1 MSPQILRA
9 ELFLMHLLS
18 REFIY
23 KLLFLGVR
31 TVSGTFSFSA
41 HKRRIYFF
49 DVTNCD
55 LKRKRQKK
63 VMPFVFT
70 EQGKAKL
77 SSVLKSDIEL

>member
-31 TVSGTFSFSA
+31 TVSGMFSFPV
-41 HKRRIYFF
+41 HKRRFYFF
-49 DVTNCD
+49 EVTNCD

-63 VMPFVFT
+63 VMPFFYRT
-70 EQGKAKL
+70 GDSHAFL
-77 SSVLKSDIEL
+77 SVKK